1 MKLIRPRL
9 RAHQMRPQDD
19 PKDLMAGEGQAVS
32 CEGHAITAALN
43 PRKHSD
49 CHDVARESVTQPAL
63 DEINLSDVTAI
74 DLNT

>member
-32 CEGHAITAALN
+32 CEGHAITATLN
-43 PRKHSD
+43 PRNHSD